1 MKPKNLAY
9 CALFAA
15 FIVVAAQISIPIQ
28 PVPLNLASLAVMAA
42 GILLG
47 AKSSIISVAVYI
59 LIGCVG
65 LPVFANFRGGVA
77 IIAGP
82 TGGYILGYLL
92 IALITGFVCEK
103 TNKLVYAVLSM
114 IFGTVICYVAGT
126 AWFCIL
132 TGTSPYSALAVC
144 VTPFLPADLLKIIA
158 AATIFKKI
166 KWRV

>member
-15 FIVVAAQISIPIQ
+15 FIAVAAQISIPIQ
-28 PVPLNLASLAVMAA
+28 PVPLNLASLAVMVA

-47 AKSSIISVAVYI
+47 AKFGVLSVVAYI

-65 LPVFANFRGGVA
+65 LPVFANFRGGIA

-82 TGGYILGYLL
+82 TGGYILGYIL
-92 IALITGFVCEK
+92 IAFVTGFVCK
-103 TNKLVYAVLSM
+103 RTGKLVFAVLSM
-114 IFGTVICYVAGT
+114 VLGTALCYVAGT
-126 AWFCIL
+126 LWFCVL
-132 TGTSPYSALAVC
+132 TGTSPYAALAVC

-158 AATIFKKI
+158 AATIFKKT